1 MAFGSISICA
11 TRSATRGTLRAA
23 ALLAGLAGLAG
34 CATDRPH
41 DYGQQRP
48 DIYDLD
54 SRDGGLQSRDVNIA
68 ADQMAADLLADP
80 ELNRSREQWT
90 LVVDRMDDQTVD
102 RRARTD
108 FDIFLQALRARLG
121 KAGRGRVQLIT
132 NRDKFYDIR
141 GRELEEGGGGGD
153 RFGQTDGSTPRS
165 AEAVSPDF
173 ALTGVARDMP
183 RRGTNY
189 YQIDFTIV
197 NLRNRTEA
205 WTGMYPVKVQR

>member
-1 MAFGSISICA
+1 MAFGFKWVGGMDSP
-11 TRSATRGTLRAA
+11 RRGTFLAA
-23 ALLAGLAGLAG
+23 GLLAGLAGLAG

-68 ADQMAADLLADP
+68 ADQMAAELLGDP
-80 ELNRSREQWT
+80 ELNRAREQWT
-90 LVVDRMDDQTVD
+90 LVVDRMDDKTVD

-108 FDIFLQALRARLG
+108 FDIFLQALRARLA

-153 RFGQTDGSTPRS
+153 RFGQTDGGGPRA

-205 WTGMYPVKVQR
+205 WTGMYPVKVER